1 MVNDL
6 DYECIKFPV
15 SNKRYCKIEKKNN
28 ICINVFCHQNDLTYC
43 FMYQIKI
50 LRIVWIYC

>member
-6 DYECIKFPV
+6 NYECIKFPV
-15 SNKRYCKIEKKNN
+15 SNKDYCKIDKKNN
-28 ICINVFCHQNDLTYC
+28 ICINVFCHQNDLTYR
-43 FMYQIKI
+43 FMYQIKN